1 MKNHIIIFI
10 AIFSANVFTI
20 QAQSL
25 EISQEVKEN
34 IKFRVDNDVSTGI
47 VVGVVTPEGTN
58 YFSYGVKSLKTN
70 EAVDENS
77 VFEIGSI
84 SKTFTGLLLADM
96 VEKGELKLDDPL
108 QSLLPEGV
116 TAPTKNGESIKLY
129 QLSNHTSSLPR
140 MPSNITM
147 ENPANPYADYSAKQM
162 FEFLNNY
169 ELTRAIGSELEYSNY
184 AVGLLG
190 YLLAEKRKMT
200 YEELLIDVISQPLN
214 LENTRIQFTTQMK
227 ENLAKGHNGGI
238 EVENWDLPTL
248 AGAGGIR
255 STAVDMIKYI
265 SANLNLEKSSLS
277 SAIQLTHQNVDN
289 ELGGLGWFIMEKE
302 EDTIIWHGG
311 LTGGYATFS
320 GFIKDK
326 NIAVVVLSNSVA
338 NIDDIGMHILDS
350 TSELITPK
358 LYATVEVADSTL
370 EEYVGDYELTP
381 DFILSITKNG
391 NQLNAQATGQGR
403 NPIFPESDKK
413 FFFKIVDARI
423 EFNRNKKGE
432 VESVTLFQAGQEII
446 GKKLKDSK

>member
-1 MKNHIIIFI
+1 MFLGT
-10 AIFSANVFTI
+10 VFTT
-20 QAQSL
+20 QAQSH
-25 EISQEVKEN
+25 EISKEVKEN
-34 IKFRVDNDVSTGI
+34 IKSRVDNEVSTGI
-47 VVGVVTPEGTN
+47 VVGIVTPEGTS
-58 YFSYGVKSLKTN
+58 YFSYGVKSN
-70 EAVDENS
+70 ESKEPLDENS

-84 SKTFTGLLLADM
+84 SKTFTGLLLAIM

-116 TAPTKNGESIKLY
+116 TAPTKDGESIKLY

-140 MPSNITM
+140 MPSNIIM

-227 ENLAKGHNGGI
+227 ENLAKGHINGI

-255 STAVDMIKYI
+255 STTVDMIKYI
-265 SANLNLEKSSLS
+265 SANLNLGNNSLS
-277 SAIQLTHQNVDN
+277 SAIQLTHQNIEGERV
-289 ELGGLGWFIMEKE
+289 GLGWFTMER
-302 EDTIIWHGG
+302 EDYRSLWHSG

-326 NIAVVVLSNSVA
+326 NIGVVVLSNSVA

-350 TSELITPK
+350 TLELITPK
-358 LYATVEVADSTL
+358 LYTTVEVADSTL
-370 EEYVGDYELTP
+370 EEYVGGYELAP
-381 DFILSITKNG
+381 GFILSITKNG

-403 NPIFPESDKK
+403 NPIFPESEKK
-413 FFFKIVDARI
+413 FFFKIVDAHI

-446 GKKLKDSK
+446 GEKLTDSK

>member
-1 MKNHIIIFI
+1 MKNNTLLSMALFLV
-10 AIFSANVFTI
+10 ASFTV
-20 QAQSL
+20 QAQSP
-25 EISQEVKEN
+25 EISKEVKEN
-34 IKFRVDNDVSTGI
+34 IKFRVDNGVNTGI
-47 VVGVVTPEGTN
+47 VVGIVTPKGTD

-70 EAVDENS
+70 ELVDENS

-96 VEKGELKLDDPL
+96 VEKEELNLDDPI
-108 QSLLPEGV
+108 QSILPEGI
-116 TAPTKNGESIKLY
+116 TAPTRNGESIKLY

-140 MPSNITM
+140 MPSNIIM
-147 ENPANPYADYSAKQM
+147 ENPANPYADYTEKQM
-162 FEFLNNY
+162 YHFLNNY
-169 ELTRAIGSELEYSNY
+169 ELTRDIGSELEYSNY

-190 YLLAEKRKMT
+190 YLLAAKHEIT
-200 YEELLIDVISQPLN
+200 YEELLMQSITQPLGMDNSRIN
-214 LENTRIQFTTQMK
+214 LTSKMK

-289 ELGGLGWFIMEKE
+289 ELVGLGWFIMEKE

-326 NIAVVVLSNSVA
+326 NIGVVVLSNSVA

-358 LYATVEVADSTL
+358 LYTTVEVADSTL
-370 EEYVGDYELTP
+370 ENYVGDYELAP
-381 DFILSITKNG
+381 SFILSITKDE
-391 NQLNAQATGQGR
+391 NQLNAQATGQGI
-403 NPIFPESDKK
+403 NPIYPESDKI
-413 FFFKIVDARI
+413 FYFKVVDAQL